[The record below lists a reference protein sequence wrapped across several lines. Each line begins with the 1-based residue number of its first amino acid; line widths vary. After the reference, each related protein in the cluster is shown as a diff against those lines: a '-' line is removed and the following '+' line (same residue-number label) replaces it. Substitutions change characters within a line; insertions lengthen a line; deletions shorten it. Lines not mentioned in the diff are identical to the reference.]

1 MRDSALGR
9 LKCVLFT
16 GLALLFLPASAHALA
31 QPRLKPPAPGPTYLS
46 VNDRDRLLE
55 AAGALKYKRFSDAR
69 MAVQSVSD
77 PVARSL
83 GEWMRLMA
91 EDPTLSA
98 AEADAFLDAH
108 DDWPARRRMLSFVEK
123 RLNDNVPAQ
132 TILDLFE
139 SREPVT
145 GEGKV
150 QLARALFA
158 VGRREDG
165 ERYLRDA
172 WVNHNFSLAEERR
185 ILKNYASRL
194 TRADHAARVDRL
206 LWARQVTNAR
216 RVFSRLSS
224 TDRRM
229 AEARAALLLGASTGP
244 SLYQRLS
251 RDEQLDPEMIHAAV
265 RYYRRRGDEIR
276 ALSLAGEAPQDPDVW
291 GDPARWWD
299 ERQLLMRWALREGR
313 FADAY
318 RAAAEHALKDGGDYA
333 EAEFYA
339 GWIALRF
346 FNDADRAKT
355 HFLALASGV
364 GSPISRSRAYY
375 WLGRAA
381 MADNDATAAARY
393 YAYAAEH
400 YYSYYGQLAA
410 EKIGG
415 AATAQRFAP
424 PAVSTPEDR
433 ALFSSR
439 PTVTALR
446 MLSDL
451 NLDYEFMVFAYHVD
465 DQLERPGEYVEL
477 AKLTNGEG
485 APHLTVRAGKVAVH
499 RDAFTPD
506 ISYPLVFVPEEAK
519 RFVEPAIILGLSRQE
534 SEFNPRAFSR
544 AGARGVMQLIPSTAQ
559 ITARKEG
566 LSYSRS
572 ALLDDPIYNMTLGS
586 AHLSHLLARYDG
598 SLIMTLAAYN
608 AGPHRVTRWVDE
620 YGDPRS
626 PGVDPIDWV
635 EHIPFSE
642 TRNYVQRVLENV
654 QVYRGRINEAAI
666 PGRLAADLERG
677 GPQNRIAADTAPSN
691 VILVS
696 GRPAASALPPPP
708 ARTVQKAQSYA
719 QLITPTTPPA
729 ALQEAGAAPPET
741 DEQAAPEQAP
751 AQTQQDAANRSAAA
765 PETFIAPPGQARPN
779 QAPPNQAPIGLAP
792 EQAAARN
799 EIEEE
804 ITADEDAAA
813 APVAERADDA
823 PVVAR
828 TSAAPTTVAT
838 PAGQEAVAADA
849 PAPRPA
855 EPSLSNDPSPAAPSL
870 STPSEA
876 APSENRVIKT
886 AYDFLPPWPGTENA
900 TQNGTQ
906 GSTENA
912 AQDETADATA
922 QSGSDAT
929 GVDDPAAPLSALK
942 GDADADLQNPDGAPD
957 RIGAGQDAPE
967 TDPCLAYRDF
977 LARNAEGE
985 LGAADL
991 NASMLN
997 ELRAGRG
1004 CE

>member
-16 GLALLFLPASAHALA
+16 GLALLFLPAGAYALV

-55 AAGALKYKRFSDAR
+55 AADALKYKRFSDAR

-77 PVARSL
+77 PIARSL

-91 EDPTLSA
+91 QDTTFSA

-108 DDWPARRRMLSFVEK
+108 DNWPARRRMLSFVEK
-123 RLNDNVPAQ
+123 RLNDNVQAQ
-132 TILDLFE
+132 TVLDLFE
-139 SREPVT
+139 SREPTT

-165 ERYLRDA
+165 EAYLRDA

-185 ILKNYASRL
+185 ILRVYASRL
-194 TRADHAARVDRL
+194 TKADHAARVDRL

-224 TDRRM
+224 ADRRM
-229 AEARAALLLGASTGP
+229 AEARAALLLGASSAP

-251 RDEQLDPEMIHAAV
+251 RDEQLDPKMIHAAV
-265 RYYRRRGDEIR
+265 RYYRRRGDETR
-276 ALSLAGEAPQDPDVW
+276 ALSLAGEAPQDPDAW

-318 RAAAEHALKDGGDYA
+318 RAAAEHGLKDGGDYA

-346 FNDADRAKT
+346 FDDTDRAKT

-381 MADNDATAAARY
+381 MADNDVASAARY
-393 YAYAAEH
+393 YSNAARH

-415 AATAQRFAP
+415 AASAQRFAP

-433 ALFSSR
+433 ALFASR
-439 PTVTALR
+439 PTVAALR

-451 NLDYEFMVFAYHVD
+451 DLDYEFMVFAYHVD
-465 DQLERPGEYVEL
+465 DQLERPGEYIEL

-506 ISYPLVFVPEEAK
+506 ISYPLVFVPEEAT
-519 RFVEPAIILGLSRQE
+519 RFVAPEIILGLSRQE

-566 LSYSRS
+566 LTYSRS
-572 ALLDDPIYNMTLGS
+572 ALLDDPVYNMTLGS

-598 SLIMTLAAYN
+598 SLVMTLAAYN

-654 QVYRGRINEAAI
+654 QVYRGRINETAI
-666 PGRLAADLERG
+666 PGRLAADIERG
-677 GPQNRIAADTAPSN
+677 GPQNRIATDTAPSN
-691 VILVS
+691 VVLVS
-696 GRPAASALPPPP
+696 GRPAASVLPPPP
-708 ARTVQKAQSYA
+708 ARTVEKAQRYA
-719 QLITPTTPPA
+719 QLITPTAPPAGLPEPGATPPA
-729 ALQEAGAAPPET
+729 T
-741 DEQAAPEQAP
+741 DEPSRPEQGP
-751 AQTQQDAANRSAAA
+751 AQAQRDAMDQSIAA
-765 PETFIAPPGQARPN
+765 PETTSAPPSEAPDELTPDQTTARVE
-779 QAPPNQAPIGLAP
+779 A
-792 EQAAARN
+792 
-799 EIEEE
+799 EEE
-804 ITADEDAAA
+804 IKAGADAAPPQVIQPGAEQTADAPVIAEIPAPQTETPET
-813 APVAERADDA
+813 PVAE
-823 PVVAR
+823 PVEQV
-828 TSAAPTTVAT
+828 
-838 PAGQEAVAADA
+838 VAADA
-849 PAPRPA
+849 SAPPPA
-855 EPSLSNDPSPAAPSL
+855 EPSSVKPSAPAEP
-870 STPSEA
+870 ER
-876 APSENRVIKT
+876 RVIRT
-886 AYDFLPPWPGTENA
+886 AYDFLPPWPGTENVA
-900 TQNGTQ
+900 
-906 GSTENA
+906 EN
-912 AQDETADATA
+912 ETATTAPRQTGGADAQTG
-922 QSGSDAT
+922 SGAA
-929 GVDDPAAPLSALK
+929 VDDPAQETISSFQ
-942 GDADADLQNPDGAPD
+942 DADGAA
-957 RIGAGQDAPE
+957 GLGQDAQE
-967 TDPCLAYRDF
+967 TDPCLAYRAF
-977 LARNAEGE
+977 LARNAEEGV
-985 LGAADL
+985 GAADL

-997 ELRAGRG
+997 ELRAGRR